1 MSTEQGIKTVVYQNS
16 SWTINAN
23 LIGNYD
29 DFMIVEDLTFPEGPD
44 WKDLNAEK
52 IEISSVDVDVKT
64 GYNFTTPVSI
74 NQGYITKDFPVYMN
88 FYMGNTATETKQM
101 SWGKY
106 NLAGKSAKGSA
117 TTGVKSS
124 YGSQYYKTVLSKK
137 PETGEVITE
146 LVANKVNLSGTID
159 DFNLESEKIILQKG
173 RVVIFIR
180 MADLV
185 VDKDRYLIKGNSP
198 VEGGEGSGSGSG
210 ESGEGSGESTAARSR
225 LLVKYLRE
233 KSGEKEQPV
242 EAKKESRKGKRSQ
255 PTPEPTPVADE
266 RQFIEKPVELEDGSK
281 SLILDITFFIG
292 VTFHIT
298 YWRKN

>member
-1 MSTEQGIKTVVYQNS
+1 MSSDKGIQTVIYQNS
-16 SWTINAN
+16 TWTIDAN

-44 WKDLNAEK
+44 WKALNAEK

-64 GYNFTTPVSI
+64 GYNFTTPTAI

-124 YGSQYYKTVLSKK
+124 YGSQYYKTVLTKA
-137 PETGEVITE
+137 PETGEVISE
-146 LVANKVNLSGTID
+146 LVANKVNLAGTID

-173 RVVIFIR
+173 RVVIFVR

-185 VDKDRYLIKGNSP
+185 VNKDRYLTKGNSAAD
-198 VEGGEGSGSGSG
+198 GSGSSDGSDQG
-210 ESGEGSGESTAARSR
+210 AARGR

-233 KSGEKEQPV
+233 KGGEKYE
-242 EAKKESRKGKRSQ
+242 EKEEKRETRKGKRNPPQ
-255 PTPEPTPVADE
+255 PQPQPVVDD
-266 RQFIEKPVELEDGSK
+266 RQFIENPIVLEDGNK
-281 SLILDITFFIG
+281 SLILNVTFFIG

-298 YWRKN
+298 YWRKD

>member
-1 MSTEQGIKTVVYQNS
+1 MSSDKGIQTVIYQNS
-16 SWTINAN
+16 TWTINAN

-29 DFMIVEDLTFPEGPD
+29 DFMIVEDLTFPEGED
-44 WKDLNAEK
+44 WKALNAEK
-52 IEISSVDVDVKT
+52 IQIDSVDVDVKT
-64 GYNFTTPVSI
+64 GYNFTTPVSV

-124 YGSQYYKTVLSKK
+124 YGSQYYKTVLSKA
-137 PETGEVITE
+137 PESGDVIAE
-146 LVANKVNLSGTID
+146 LVANKVNLAGTID

-185 VDKDRYLIKGNSP
+185 IDKDRYLIKGNSP
-198 VEGGEGSGSGSG
+198 VEGGNGSGSG
-210 ESGEGSGESTAARSR
+210 EGSDQGAARSR
-225 LLVKYLRE
+225 LLVKYLRD
-233 KSGEKEQPV
+233 KAGEKEQQV
-242 EAKKESRKGKRSQ
+242 ESKKESRKGKRNPPPQ
-255 PTPEPTPVADE
+255 PEPVVDD
-266 RQFIEKPVELEDGSK
+266 RQFIEKPIELEDGSK
-281 SLILDITFFIG
+281 QLILDITFFIG